1 MLNASNEKAV
11 QVSWE
16 ILFATFKS
24 WSHERNV
31 GIWVIARSLKWAVP
45 EAKIIR
51 LQYLKFGVE
60 WFLNMQTW
68 TWTGWETRMV
78 WKQIWRNISLLTI
91 LMEANWSWHP
101 YILLFED
108 ACNNLWVYYT
118 ECTLCEHSEWTDHL
132 VCRLILQGCADLNE

>member
-1 MLNASNEKAV
+1 MVSHVYSDIDILTFCSHITVVPNYNFLIKFKLLVQNVIKHYRNQGWNSDDITFDLIMLNASNEKAV

-16 ILFATFKS
+16 NPFCNSQS
-24 WSHERNV
+24 WSHQRNV
-31 GIWVIARSLKWAVP
+31 GIWVIACGLKWAVP

-78 WKQIWRNISLLTI
+78 WKQIWRK
-91 LMEANWSWHP
+91 H
-101 YILLFED
+101 
-108 ACNNLWVYYT
+108 
-118 ECTLCEHSEWTDHL
+118 
-132 VCRLILQGCADLNE
+132 